1 MSPPP
6 HGYNYHPPNNPNSN
20 YNPRSLTPNSI
31 STPDSSPSSHSSS
44 YMNYSNNYRHE
55 FRSSWDDRDRHGI
68 AEPERRRSMG
78 RENQQQTS
86 TQPRP
91 TNKDNSAQ
99 RASSSSRAPTQGSKS
114 AVSAKQA
121 PSIPAPQQRAGDK
134 EKKADSTLPRGAN
147 KGNTRAVSV
156 PNEAERGDSKA
167 IANKSKPTPFVFGE
181 GGAPSF
187 SFANVPPL
195 KGPPTTQPTFQ
206 SPSKVMQNIAPK
218 PVQPVPASIYS
229 QQPHQQQLSLSN
241 PSGTSPLI
249 PQSMT
254 SLKSQHPAGQL
265 VVPSK
270 TTEQAS
276 HVTYES
282 NIKLIDMHIAS
293 LRRSLN
299 SLEKTRVEAADA
311 ERSSVSQDLSGV
323 LLLIQSEIQCYTV
336 IRSQLHPTQ
345 DPQMQRKTISA
356 AHDRILSANLGDI
369 SKILENLE
377 NITKLP
383 VAQVSQPPSS
393 ASSVTHSGSIAIAPK
408 PVNLPNLS
416 DSTPAPNVTAKRK
429 APDEEQRQESSVKRS
444 QMPDK
449 ATDKARDQADK
460 NTVPNDNNLLDDQT
474 TLPLDGPEVPL
485 TGITAIESPVSRPH
499 TDESNS
505 VTEKQIVNQA
515 NDKPLVT
522 GQSTI
527 ETQVSTEI
535 TRQLVDPKT
544 TGSTSLLDSS
554 RKPQSTGDTRLSM
567 SESQPSPRQTV
578 LGSTEPQEMQNLTPT
593 TPIEVVKGGESA
605 IKPSES
611 TLKST
616 GSILGNDVSSPAVN
630 TDLSTVQPDN
640 AVTLPIHSHSN
651 SYDAIKQ
658 ELALIREESQAQRA
672 RTDQLLELLHNEALQ
687 RREAEKRLA
696 EMSFEIQDQQMKIF
710 RKDLEAKRSEAL
722 SMMYKAQAE
731 MREASLIASEAREQ
745 RSKAME
751 ESARAQVEIQI
762 LQKRIQ
768 DMELQYGCGSS
779 VGIVSANIG
788 DSAVA
793 TASSE
798 NDSQMG
804 FNPVLTSANTISKLS
819 ANITTAT
826 TSGAAAAATTTTEG
840 ATATAITTAGVPPS
854 TAAVAAAMA
863 VAAVNAA
870 TSTRKQMT
878 PESESSDR
886 EDPSAVKQARNQ
898 QSPGPCYRE
907 VM

>member
-1 MSPPP
+1 
-6 HGYNYHPPNNPNSN
+6 
-20 YNPRSLTPNSI
+20 
-31 STPDSSPSSHSSS
+31 
-44 YMNYSNNYRHE
+44 
-55 FRSSWDDRDRHGI
+55 
-68 AEPERRRSMG
+68 MG

-91 TNKDNSAQ
+91 TNKDNSAG

-114 AVSAKQA
+114 TVSAKQT
-121 PSIPAPQQRAGDK
+121 PSIPAPQQRAKEK
-134 EKKADSTLPRGAN
+134 EKKAGSTLPWGAD

-156 PNEAERGDSKA
+156 PNETERGDSKA

-181 GGAPSF
+181 GEAPSF
-187 SFANVPPL
+187 SFANAPPL

-218 PVQPVPASIYS
+218 PLQPVPASIYS
-229 QQPHQQQLSLSN
+229 QQPQRQQLSLSN

-249 PQSMT
+249 PQST
-254 SLKSQHPAGQL
+254 TALKSQPPAGQA

-270 TTEQAS
+270 TAEQVS

-282 NIKLIDMHIAS
+282 NIKLLDMHIAS

-299 SLEKTRVEAADA
+299 NLEKTRVEAAGA
-311 ERSSVSQDLSGV
+311 ERTNDSQDLSGA

-369 SKILENLE
+369 NKILENLE

-383 VAQVSQPPSS
+383 VVQVSQPPSS
-393 ASSVTHSGSIAIAPK
+393 ASSAAHSGSIAMTPK

-416 DSTPAPNVTAKRK
+416 DNTPAPNVTAKRK
-429 APDEEQRQESSVKRS
+429 APDGEQDQEGSVKRS

-449 ATDKARDQADK
+449 AADMARDQTDK
-460 NTVPNDNNLLDDQT
+460 NTVPNGNTSLQDVGIRSDVGSKACPMGLDDQT
-474 TLPLDGPEVPL
+474 TLPLDGPEVQL

-499 TDESNS
+499 TGESNS
-505 VTEKQIVNQA
+505 VTEKQTDNQA

-522 GQSTI
+522 GQPTM

-544 TGSTSLLDSS
+544 AGSTSLLGSS
-554 RKPQSTGDTRLSM
+554 LKPQSTGDAGLSM
-567 SESQPSPRQTV
+567 SGSQPSPRQTV
-578 LGSTEPQEMQNLTPT
+578 SRSTEPQEMQNLAPT
-593 TPIEVVKGGESA
+593 TPTKVIKGGESA

-611 TLKST
+611 ILKSI
-616 GSILGNDVSSPAVN
+616 GPVLGNDVSSPAVN
-630 TDLSTVQPDN
+630 TEPSTIQPDN
-640 AVTLPIHSHSN
+640 AVTLPIHSRSN
-651 SYDAIKQ
+651 SYDVIKQ

-696 EMSFEIQDQQMKIF
+696 EMSFEIQDQQMKIL

-768 DMELQYGCGSS
+768 DMELQYGCGNSI
-779 VGIVSANIG
+779 GISSANIG
-788 DSAVA
+788 GRYGTLSVVAPGRSILVERESAVA

-819 ANITTAT
+819 ANVTTAT
-826 TSGAAAAATTTTEG
+826 TSGAAATATTTAG

-863 VAAVNAA
+863 VAAANAA

-878 PESESSDR
+878 PESDSSDK
-886 EDPSAVKQARNQ
+886 EDPSAVKQTRNQ
-898 QSPGPCYRE
+898 QSPDPCYKQ